1 MPREASA
8 RQRALTVWRA
18 LENLIIL
25 GPDTDSGLPIFSFL
39 IRQVLWKEKK
49 PQLNIFL
56 NMKVRLMSVAN
67 LLQ

>member
-1 MPREASA
+1 MAREANA

-39 IRQVLWKEKK
+39 IRQVL
-49 PQLNIFL
+49 
-56 NMKVRLMSVAN
+56 
-67 LLQ
+67 